1 MLSNQNEKCLLKYI
15 SGADE
20 TPLKSELFNLMLNF
34 GIKLKFIDNNP
45 VYKIIDE
52 LTYGFINGK

>member
-15 SGADE
+15 SGRDE
-20 TPLKSELFNLMLNF
+20 APIKSELFDLIVKL
-34 GIKLKFIDNNP
+34 GIKIEFKDNNP

>member
-20 TPLKSELFNLMLNF
+20 VPIKSELFSLIINL
-34 GIKLKFIDNNP
+34 GIKLEFKDNNP